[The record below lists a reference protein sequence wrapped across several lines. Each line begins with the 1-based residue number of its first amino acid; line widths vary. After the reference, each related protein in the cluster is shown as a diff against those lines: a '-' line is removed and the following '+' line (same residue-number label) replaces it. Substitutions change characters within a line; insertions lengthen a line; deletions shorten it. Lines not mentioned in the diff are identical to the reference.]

1 MVTVTRQCGRVRCRT
16 FPAPQS
22 PAVRHWTAAILLVV
36 LAPISATADV
46 DYLVE
51 RPIVKL
57 NMEYQDK
64 EENRS
69 GPSVDTRNEQTN
81 SFWQSLE
88 VKSRGWFY
96 HPDLLLFS
104 FGLEPQWK
112 QQDTVATDSFSRD
125 DDDKFFGY
133 YLDAQVLRQKTHS
146 FKLFLRQSR
155 NEFNSTLSPDNITE
169 TDIARVVWLFNNKI
183 LPTTVTLESNDTDFE
198 DFFSTRDN
206 SDILRLESRHRS
218 ENHQFNFLSEYVD
231 QFRQIDVQSFDI
243 DRFMTNINSNYS
255 FSDNV
260 RLTSTIFSL
269 NSESEISDSKSFL
282 WSERLMLQHRPNLRS
297 DYTAR
302 FDSRENEDFG
312 SETKYLSAA
321 LEHQLYENLTTRLEL
336 YNSNDDFDDGE
347 IEVSQADLDL
357 RYIREIP
364 IGMLSIN
371 GGYSYRVE
379 DNNIDAESSQVLNES
394 HTLSGTSPEL
404 LSRSRIDLSSIIVSD
419 ATEAVTY
426 VEGIDYV
433 LTVVGDSIGIERSIF
448 GGIADGETV
457 LVDYVFATQ
466 APFEADRRAGRI
478 GVNLNMWQV
487 LRVYY
492 NLNRIEENLLSGT
505 RPSDLSDDRIQRVGA
520 SLRWRWSTTTA
531 DYEMRDT
538 VRTPLTRK
546 RLQQSFAFRVTRSLS
561 FGVSGSYAETD
572 FTEVGSD
579 TRAVGFAGNLRWN
592 IGRWGRFEIDA
603 FSRDIDGDSQKTKST
618 GLISMWSMR
627 YGDWSGFVRYE
638 DLDESDDLT
647 AQFRD
652 RRLITLHVARVFR

>member
-1 MVTVTRQCGRVRCRT
+1 M
-16 FPAPQS
+16 
-22 PAVRHWTAAILLVV
+22 
-36 LAPISATADV
+36 
-46 DYLVE
+46 VE

-57 NMEYQDK
+57 NLEYQDK

-112 QQDTVATDSFSRD
+112 QQDTAATDSFSRD

-133 YLDAQVLRQKTHS
+133 YLDAHVLRQKTHS

-169 TDIARVVWLFNNKI
+169 TDIARAVWLFNNKI

-206 SDILRLESRHRS
+206 SNILRLESKHRS

-231 QFRQIDVQSFDI
+231 QFRQIDVQSFDV

-336 YNSNDDFDDGE
+336 YNSNDDFNDGE

-371 GGYSYRVE
+371 GGYS
-379 DNNIDAESSQVLNES
+379 
-394 HTLSGTSPEL
+394 
-404 LSRSRIDLSSIIVSD
+404 
-419 ATEAVTY
+419 
-426 VEGIDYV
+426 
-433 LTVVGDSIGIERSIF
+433 
-448 GGIADGETV
+448 
-457 LVDYVFATQ
+457 
-466 APFEADRRAGRI
+466 
-478 GVNLNMWQV
+478 
-487 LRVYY
+487 
-492 NLNRIEENLLSGT
+492 
-505 RPSDLSDDRIQRVGA
+505 
-520 SLRWRWSTTTA
+520 
-531 DYEMRDT
+531 
-538 VRTPLTRK
+538 
-546 RLQQSFAFRVTRSLS
+546 
-561 FGVSGSYAETD
+561 
-572 FTEVGSD
+572 
-579 TRAVGFAGNLRWN
+579 
-592 IGRWGRFEIDA
+592 
-603 FSRDIDGDSQKTKST
+603 
-618 GLISMWSMR
+618 
-627 YGDWSGFVRYE
+627 
-638 DLDESDDLT
+638 
-647 AQFRD
+647 
-652 RRLITLHVARVFR
+652 